1 MHQKRVAYIEID
13 SLKIYH
19 NLGTDFIQSIIAK
32 YQYHLLPHSKTS
44 ARSCKVQVSNSRVKV
59 KLLDLRDSETPG
71 FT

>member
-1 MHQKRVAYIEID
+1 MHQKRVAYIGID

-19 NLGTDFIQSIIAK
+19 NLGTHFIQSIIAK

-44 ARSCKVQVSNSRVKV
+44 APVKS
-59 KLLDLRDSETPG
+59 KSPIQGESETPG